1 MSNNPIAIQSKKW
14 IIDALLELMNRKAYR
29 FITVREI
36 SSKALIDRRTF
47 YRHFECKDDV
57 LRLVIDDIT
66 TEYLNSIKGIA
77 PTDTYT
83 ITKNFFEICLI
94 NSDFINLLYRNNLM
108 YFLLDKFYT
117 NLPIIHAQVR
127 SDEMSKT
134 LSQDIDYFLFYHAGG
149 FWSLLLKWVI
159 DGMKKSPND
168 LAILA
173 STITNRLI

>member
-14 IIDALLELMNRKAYR
+14 IVDALLELMAQKEYLL
-29 FITVREI
+29 ITVSEI

-47 YRHFECKDDV
+47 YRHFECKDDI
-57 LRLVIDDIT
+57 LRLVIDNIT
-66 TEYLNSIKGIA
+66 TEYLNSIIGTA

-83 ITKNFFEICLI
+83 ITKNFFEVCLEH
-94 NSDFINLLYRNNLM
+94 SDFINLLHKNNLM
-108 YFLLDKFYT
+108 YFLLDKFFT
-117 NLPIIHAQVR
+117 NLPIVHAQVR
-127 SDEMSKT
+127 SDEMTKT
-134 LSQDIDYFLFYHAGG
+134 LSQDLDYFLFFHAGG

-173 STITNRLI
+173 SIITNRLI